1 MKIAEAD
8 AKTFTMEEASLL
20 LPRIRSLVGVLV
32 EANAATLAEARG
44 NAPPPGNAAKS
55 SSELLRQAVDA
66 QSSLAALGVLVK
78 DDQLGMVDF
87 LSVRG
92 GSTVELCWM
101 LGENEI
107 GYWHEVGAGFRRRRP
122 L

>member
-44 NAPPPGNAAKS
+44 NAPRPVTPRRAAVS
-55 SSELLRQAVDA
+55 
-66 QSSLAALGVLVK
+66 
-78 DDQLGMVDF
+78 
-87 LSVRG
+87 
-92 GSTVELCWM
+92 C
-101 LGENEI
+101 
-107 GYWHEVGAGFRRRRP
+107 
-122 L
+122 